1 MRIASMIRIKL
12 FYFPPSSPRQ
22 QLALNKLEQFALRAF
37 FCLHRTCYIYLSLSR
52 RPCGLL
58 AVACPPASW
67 YPQKN
72 ANLLIPVNPG
82 SYTKR
87 SATELMPIDRKPE
100 FFKGAQL
107 KVGIIGCGYVGL
119 PLALRFAEAG
129 HKVTGFD
136 TDSN

>member
-58 AVACPPASW
+58 AVACPPASR
-67 YPQKN
+67 YPQKRESLDP
-72 ANLLIPVNPG
+72 AQSEADIK
-82 SYTKR
+82 KR
-87 SATELMPIDRKPE
+87 SATQPMPFELKPQV
-100 FFKGAQL
+100 FYGPHL
-107 KVGIIGCGYVGL
+107 KLGISCC
-119 PLALRFAEAG
+119 
-129 HKVTGFD
+129 
-136 TDSN
+136 

>member
-58 AVACPPASW
+58 AVACPPASR
-67 YPQKN
+67 YPQKRESLDP
-72 ANLLIPVNPG
+72 AKSESDIKKRIPTEPMPSAQNPQ
-82 SYTKR
+82 
-87 SATELMPIDRKPE
+87 
-100 FFKGAQL
+100 FFK
-107 KVGIIGCGYVGL
+107 
-119 PLALRFAEAG
+119 
-129 HKVTGFD
+129 D
-136 TDSN
+136 TRIK

>member
-58 AVACPPASW
+58 AVACPPASR
-67 YPQKN
+67 YPRKRESPDPDLVGSIIKEECDGTH
-72 ANLLIPVNPG
+72 ANRPETRILQRRPAQGGNYWLRLRWLAPG
-82 SYTKR
+82 
-87 SATELMPIDRKPE
+87 A
-100 FFKGAQL
+100 
-107 KVGIIGCGYVGL
+107 
-119 PLALRFAEAG
+119 ALRRSRAQG
-129 HKVTGFD
+129 HGV
-136 TDSN
+136 

>member
-58 AVACPPASW
+58 AVACPPASR
-67 YPQKN
+67 YPQKRESLDP
-72 ANLLIPVNPG
+72 AKSESDIK
-82 SYTKR
+82 KR
-87 SATELMPIDRKPE
+87 SATEPMPIDRKPE
-100 FFKGAQL
+100 FFKGTQL
-107 KVGIIGCGYVGL
+107 EVGIIGCRYVSL
-119 PLALRFAEAG
+119 SPVLVFCAAAPQ
-129 HKVTGFD
+129 D
-136 TDSN
+136 

>member
-58 AVACPPASW
+58 AVACPPASR
-67 YPQKN
+67 YPQKLESLDP
-72 ANLLIPVNPG
+72 AKSE
-82 SYTKR
+82 SYIKKR
-87 SATELMPIDRKPE
+87 RPTEPTPNDRKPQ
-100 FFKGAQL
+100 FFKSTQL
-107 KVGIIGCGYVGL
+107 KLGIIVSCYVCL
-119 PLALRFAEAG
+119 PPRL
-129 HKVTGFD
+129 
-136 TDSN
+136 

>member
-58 AVACPPASW
+58 AVACPPATR
-67 YPQKN
+67 YPRKRESLDPDRVGVRHKEECCGTYAHRPETRVFQRRPTQGGN
-72 ANLLIPVNPG
+72 HWLRLRRPAVGAALRG
-82 SYTKR
+82 S
-87 SATELMPIDRKPE
+87 
-100 FFKGAQL
+100 GAQSHG
-107 KVGIIGCGYVGL
+107 V
-119 PLALRFAEAG
+119 
-129 HKVTGFD
+129 
-136 TDSN
+136 